1 MEQNLDQKE
10 PDKVDKKRAE
20 EIKTNKE
27 TIKKMSPEQMEEFGK
42 YIDKMS
48 REPLQMAVEEM
59 SGIRHSYTDKKKD
72 IISVMMS
79 MLFLSKILD
88 NYVRTSL
95 QSEQIQKKSIG
106 NQNPYDYVQAMVNL
120 VMFSMQNTPDKDN
133 KKREEGGE
141 KKAKG

>member
-1 MEQNLDQKE
+1 
-10 PDKVDKKRAE
+10 
-20 EIKTNKE
+20 
-27 TIKKMSPEQMEEFGK
+27 
-42 YIDKMS
+42 MS

-59 SGIRHSYTDKKKD
+59 SSIRHSYTDKKKD

-88 NYVRTSL
+88 NYVRVTL

-133 KKREEGGE
+133 KKREEGGGE
-141 KKAKG
+141 KAKG